1 MKHQICNR
9 AGRHVAHTLSVRPS
23 ALVSTLWKHRWLLTL
38 GWLAIAIFTG
48 CASPEP
54 DIHVSMVPEK
64 PLRPNHILVHDFA
77 VTPADLPADAPV
89 RARLASGV
97 SVSSEQIAMDRQL
110 SSNMTAQL
118 VMALREIGLPA
129 ERAERGS
136 MPGVND
142 VVVQGS
148 FVSMH
153 DASAVKNLT
162 VGFDFNAL
170 EFLTMLEAF
179 QRTPRGVGRRIA
191 SAGNPTGIIATSGMK
206 IGDKASAR
214 SKLDGWSKQT

>member
-1 MKHQICNR
+1 
-9 AGRHVAHTLSVRPS
+9 V
-23 ALVSTLWKHRWLLTL
+23 WKHRWLLAVS
-38 GWLAIAIFTG
+38 WLAIVIFTG
-48 CASPEP
+48 CASPEN

-97 SVSSEQIAMDRQL
+97 SVSSEQLAMDRQL

-129 ERAERGS
+129 ERALRES
-136 MPGVND
+136 MPEVND
-142 VVVQGS
+142 VVVQGT

-153 DASAVKNLT
+153 DTNAVKNLT

-191 SAGNPTGIIATSGMK
+191 SPGNPTGIIATSGMK

-214 SKLDGWSKQT
+214 SKLDGWSKQTVKEIVDGLKPLFQEQGWIN

>member
-1 MKHQICNR
+1 
-9 AGRHVAHTLSVRPS
+9 
-23 ALVSTLWKHRWLLTL
+23 
-38 GWLAIAIFTG
+38 
-48 CASPEP
+48 
-54 DIHVSMVPEK
+54 MVPEK

-97 SVSSEQIAMDRQL
+97 SVSSEQLAMDRQL

-129 ERAERGS
+129 ERALRES
-136 MPGVND
+136 MPEVND
-142 VVVQGS
+142 VVVQGT

-153 DASAVKNLT
+153 DTNAVKNLT

-179 QRTPRGVGRRIA
+179 QRTPRGVGRR
-191 SAGNPTGIIATSGMK
+191 SPRPATRPESLRP
-206 IGDKASAR
+206 AE
-214 SKLDGWSKQT
+214 